1 MSMCGSACEITHTGN
16 DNKLCCVPTVYRYFL
31 LDIHVDCLS
40 HTMSS
45 HQAAIT
51 MTKAQYH
58 NCSPYHNYFKIK
70 SRFIASRCGYTA
82 IAL

>member
-1 MSMCGSACEITHTGN
+1 MQVMIISSAVYQ
-16 DNKLCCVPTVYRYFL
+16 LCIGISL
-31 LDIHVDCLS
+31 LDIHVDCVS
-40 HTMSS
+40 HTTSS

>member
-1 MSMCGSACEITHTGN
+1 MHNVPIIISYFPIMHVMSMCGSACEIAHAGN

-45 HQAAIT
+45 H
-51 MTKAQYH
+51 
-58 NCSPYHNYFKIK
+58 
-70 SRFIASRCGYTA
+70 
-82 IAL
+82 